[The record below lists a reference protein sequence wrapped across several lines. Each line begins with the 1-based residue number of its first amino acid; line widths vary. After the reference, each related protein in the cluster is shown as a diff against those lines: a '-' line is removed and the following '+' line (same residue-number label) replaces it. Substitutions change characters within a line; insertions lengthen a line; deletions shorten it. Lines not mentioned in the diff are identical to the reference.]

1 MTARA
6 RSPRAQR
13 TYSITFPEG
22 QEPPVNGFWSLTL
35 YNDKHLF
42 HPNDLKRY
50 SLDTKNKKLKRND
63 DGSLT
68 LYAGAIAWR
77 GQGVETGCRRPK
89 GPSPSTSALIGA
101 RRPFSTA
108 RGSRRRSRLSA
119 HLNVRLW
126 HLADIDNDAEH
137 VCS

>member
-42 HPNDLKRY
+42 HPNDPEALLARHQK
-50 SLDTKNKKLKRND
+50 
-63 DGSLT
+63 
-68 LYAGAIAWR
+68 
-77 GQGVETGCRRPK
+77 QETE
-89 GPSPSTSALIGA
+89 AQ
-101 RRPFSTA
+101 
-108 RGSRRRSRLSA
+108 
-119 HLNVRLW
+119 
-126 HLADIDNDAEH
+126 
-137 VCS
+137 